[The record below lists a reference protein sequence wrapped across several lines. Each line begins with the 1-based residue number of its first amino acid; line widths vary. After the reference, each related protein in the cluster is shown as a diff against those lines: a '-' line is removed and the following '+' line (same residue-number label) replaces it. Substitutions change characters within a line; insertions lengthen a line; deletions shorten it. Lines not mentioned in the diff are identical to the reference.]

1 MRVKHLIEKLKDVDP
16 ELEVY
21 VWDGIHECYF
31 VATFAGVTD
40 LLKMEDGERVY
51 DADDEAVDFDA
62 FIITC

>member
-21 VWDGIHECYF
+21 VWDAIHECYF
-31 VATFAGVTD
+31 EATFAGVTD
-40 LLKMEDGERVY
+40 LQKMEDGERVY